1 MHGEDNRR
9 CPPDGWHALG
19 LMSGTSVDGLDVAS
33 VRFHQNASGA
43 WTHVLE
49 AFATLAYPEAM
60 RDALW
65 NVMTLD
71 AEQLARLDHEWGV
84 WVGREV
90 QSWLHTRALQLH
102 TWWGP
107 TATPCSTSQTRVG
120 QCKLEVARP
129 YMLRWTCL
137 WSAT

>member
-1 MHGEDNRR
+1 MAWMWPQCG
-9 CPPDGWHALG
+9 
-19 LMSGTSVDGLDVAS
+19 SIKT
-33 VRFHQNASGA
+33 QTGA
-43 WTHVLE
+43 WTYELE

-84 WVGREV
+84 GSVERCSLGCI
-90 QSWLHTRALQLH
+90 HRALQLH

-129 YMLRWTCL
+129 YTLPWTCL
-137 WSAT
+137 WCAT